1 MVLVSS
7 SCCLISSFSSVFVDQ
22 EMVFYF
28 ESR

>member
-1 MVLVSS
+1 MALESS
-7 SCCLISSFSSVFVDQ
+7 SCFLISSFSSVFVDQ